1 VLFENWLNSSGQV
14 CCLFRSRLDRRRM
27 QSRILL
33 CARIFRRQ
41 VCAPFASF
49 GEPNSNRLF
58 PASHPSAFPAFPERN
73 VPCSLRRIALLTDLP
88 AAFPYFG
95 MVASLSSQLS
105 SNATASELGRRC
117 VTSCKA
123 PSKSMYVPPTC
134 RAYTMYR
141 IANRAHSQ

>member
-1 VLFENWLNSSGQV
+1 MLAIPVPGWVGGVCSQEFCCALEFFAESFALLLRASGSPIAIA
-14 CCLFRSRLDRRRM
+14 CFR
-27 QSRILL
+27 LL
-33 CARIFRRQ
+33 TR
-41 VCAPFASF
+41 P
-49 GEPNSNRLF
+49 P
-58 PASHPSAFPAFPERN
+58 FPAFPERN

-95 MVASLSSQLS
+95 IVASLSSRLS